1 LALLENGE
9 EHFILQKFQVYDD
22 VFKRVV
28 KFDLFEYFSLVRV
41 YADVLDG
48 GVIFTD
54 GQNLCFIGS
63 QSNRPTV

>member
-54 GQNLCFIGS
+54 GQNLGFVGS